1 MLEFLEA
8 EVCHALNIRLPLLSN
23 LTDLILTTLKPLL
36 KNVTAEDVAASLY
49 YLHLNTDDD
58 ARLLESETT
67 EALPR
72 YDAPVERPL
81 LRKPLPESAKS
92 SLDLNRYTVRGP
104 PDQDPALPKRKP
116 VMTVL
121 EPQKVTSPTTP
132 SNTRPMGP
140 RPLLSETSLSRKP
153 MPGVENR
160 PPLGSYDHVQAP
172 KTSSESSMSFRPQES
187 SQNDRANGKGSTK
200 SFSITL
206 IRRDPSSGA
215 QWNAGTV
222 TGQPIYDGAP
232 ATRRAKKPF
241 FDMSVHLMTPGYTQF
256 HNRQL
261 TAQAEAETIQLHHVR
276 NDSNGATMLN
286 TYAGF
291 ERKIHM
297 GGRSSGGR
305 PEMQHKRARSDFSTK
320 NIPIHGSSEAFARGS
335 REAATLGDDPGSFP
349 TQSHG
354 NGYMFLSPWG
364 GSCQFS
370 TGISGR
376 SLKCKHYLPTPISAG
391 GAATPPSAST
401 ISELRFN
408 LPSSGVFNPSTSP
421 KPAKPG
427 NGDSRRFSVPKF
439 GNIRD
444 KLASPRER
452 PQLPLGVDPT
462 SYAAMYPSD
471 NEETPNLPP
480 RPGFPAYQRRSEDTR
495 RDPNINSHSLDS
507 DPISSPSDDDSSSRL
522 DLSIGRE
529 KAGGGNRGKRAKLG
543 KLIIYD
549 EGFKMLDLVVAANM
563 CIWWSVW
570 EGV

>member
-1 MLEFLEA
+1 M
-8 EVCHALNIRLPLLSN
+8 
-23 LTDLILTTLKPLL
+23 
-36 KNVTAEDVAASLY
+36 
-49 YLHLNTDDD
+49 
-58 ARLLESETT
+58 
-67 EALPR
+67 
-72 YDAPVERPL
+72 
-81 LRKPLPESAKS
+81 
-92 SLDLNRYTVRGP
+92 
-104 PDQDPALPKRKP
+104 
-116 VMTVL
+116 
-121 EPQKVTSPTTP
+121 
-132 SNTRPMGP
+132 
-140 RPLLSETSLSRKP
+140 
-153 MPGVENR
+153 ENR
-160 PPLGSYDHVQAP
+160 PPLGPYDYVQTP
-172 KTSSESSMSFRPQES
+172 KTSSESSRSSRPGES
-187 SQNDRANGKGSTK
+187 TQNDRGNGKASTK

-215 QWNAGTV
+215 QWNVGTV
-222 TGQPIYDGAP
+222 AGQPIHDGT

-261 TAQAEAETIQLHHVR
+261 KVQAEAEIMQLQHER
-276 NDSNGATMLN
+276 NDGNGETMLN

-320 NIPIHGSSEAFARGS
+320 NIPLHGSSEAFALGS
-335 REAATLGDDPGSFP
+335 REAATLGDDAGSLP

-370 TGISGR
+370 TGINGR

-391 GAATPPSAST
+391 GASTSTSAST
-401 ISELRFN
+401 VSELRFN

-421 KPAKPG
+421 KPTKTN

-444 KLASPRER
+444 KLASPKER
-452 PQLPLGVDPT
+452 PQLPPRVDPT

-471 NEETPNLPP
+471 DEEAPNLPP
-480 RPGFPAYQRRSEDTR
+480 RSGFPAHHRRSEDAR
-495 RDPNINSHSLDS
+495 RDPNVNSHCLESHS
-507 DPISSPSDDDSSSRL
+507 ISSPSDDDSSSRL
-522 DLSIGRE
+522 DLSMGRE

-543 KLIIYD
+543 KLIIHD
-549 EGFKMLDLVVAANM
+549 EGFKMLDLVVGANM